1 TIDYR
6 GDRAVR
12 LAPFADRRDEL
23 AVLQLDAVVRNSD
36 AGKVDRLFLAGDEVV
51 VTGDVGRRV
60 ADVAEEGAERPVVV
74 EAERQRADRAALA
87 LELDRHVHGDAQF
100 RMLRPLDG
108 VRGDDLARLVGEE
121 VDRVR
126 RVVPQ
131 QVVGPRTRLALGVHV

>member
-1 TIDYR
+1 IVHPPLNSATPVLSHPGRQARSSGPAVLRLETGGKFADHPVTIDYR

-51 VTGDVGRRV
+51 VAGDVGRRV

-74 EAERQRADRAALA
+74 EAERQRADRAA
-87 LELDRHVHGDAQF
+87 
-100 RMLRPLDG
+100 
-108 VRGDDLARLVGEE
+108 
-121 VDRVR
+121 
-126 RVVPQ
+126 
-131 QVVGPRTRLALGVHV
+131 